1 MEIAK
6 SIFREYDLRGVY
18 PDQVNENAISL
29 IAKAIAIKCDQEN
42 VTEICIGRDGR
53 LSGESLLKSL
63 EKSLSCYGI
72 NIQNIGLVTTPLLYY
87 AAKKNKCKS
96 GVMITGSHNPKNYN
110 GIKLIINDKPVS
122 GNEIYKLLDR
132 NKDKS
137 EVPGKIE
144 FFDIKSNYVEEVKNN
159 LHGGVGLVHITKGNL
174 QKIKFPL
181 PPIEVQQQ
189 IVRKMLFFKDI

>member
-6 SIFREYDLRGVY
+6 SIFREYDIRGVY
-18 PDQVNENAISL
+18 PDQVNEDAISL

-42 VTEICIGRDGR
+42 VREICIGRDGR

-63 EKSLSCYGI
+63 EKSLSFYGI

-137 EVPGKIE
+137 EVPGRIE
-144 FFDIKSNYVEEVKNN
+144 FFDIKSNYVK
-159 LHGGVGLVHITKGNL
+159 K
-174 QKIKFPL
+174 
-181 PPIEVQQQ
+181 
-189 IVRKMLFFKDI
+189 